1 MAWSGVLLKLF
12 DVGAKWASIA
22 VILNVFAGVPLIYG
36 IVISG
41 TVSLFYVTLG
51 GLWAD
56 AITDLAQFVVQLL
69 AAYFPFSRGARH
81 VSGALAAYLL
91 YGLGLPPANHAL
103 FNGPYTPLFCLA
115 YAGYRVSQLQRRNV
129 EPGTTIYRVA
139 KSGPELAKPRCL
151 SSPLCI

>member
-1 MAWSGVLLKLF
+1 MLKLF

-41 TVSLFYVTLG
+41 TVSLFYITLG

-56 AITDLAQFVVQLL
+56 AFTDLAQFVVQLL
-69 AAYFPFSRGARH
+69 AAIFPFSRGAMQLGG
-81 VSGALAAYLL
+81 VGAVFTFWDR
-91 YGLGLPPANHAL
+91 LPPANHAL

-115 YAGYRVSQLQRRNV
+115 YARYRVPQLQRRNV
-129 EPGTTIYRVA
+129 EPGATLYR
-139 KSGPELAKPRCL
+139 LAKWHGCSQSGSACP
-151 SSPLCI
+151 PLCI